1 MRCRQKSRR
10 FRPFDD
16 PSIANRLGGALR
28 HAVHYT
34 GAMRGGEMRLG
45 TTRIGFE
52 GTARPDGVVDGAATA
67 GPAMVLGSRNE
78 GSREHGSGTYAASRA
93 VVHARSIDPSTQD
106 RRSAGSVLETA
117 VSTELDV
124 SSQQAQPKSIR

>member
-1 MRCRQKSRR
+1 
-10 FRPFDD
+10 
-16 PSIANRLGGALR
+16 
-28 HAVHYT
+28 
-34 GAMRGGEMRLG
+34 MRLG

-117 VSTELDV
+117 VSTDV
-124 SSQQAQPKSIR
+124 SSQQAKPKSIR